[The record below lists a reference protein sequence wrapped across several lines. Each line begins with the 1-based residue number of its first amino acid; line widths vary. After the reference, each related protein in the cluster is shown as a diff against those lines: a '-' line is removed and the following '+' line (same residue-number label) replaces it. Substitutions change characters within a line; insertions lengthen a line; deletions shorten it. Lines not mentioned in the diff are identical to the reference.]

1 MFKFMNTADT
11 DVNVVIK
18 AVTGA
23 INPVNA
29 VETGVMEVDNVVILV
44 DIVVNAVL
52 TVGKVP
58 DNKDALTLIMFI
70 AVAVADKPPTAPDN
84 DVHAV
89 AKSLISLVNPCRL
102 PA

>member
-11 DVNVVIK
+11 DVNVVIN

-58 DNKDALTLIMFI
+58 DNKEALTLIMFI
-70 AVAVADKPPTAPDN
+70 AVAVADKPPTAPAN